1 MPHIASDSQVPV
13 PMQMAQSG
21 QSSRQPS
28 GKDVSPSII
37 RVLVKTPNAQEE
49 FVVSDDTT
57 VSQFKEAISA
67 QFKCN
72 VDQLVLVFVGRI
84 LKDQDTLYQRGI
96 LDGYTVHLVIKSKNS
111 PSSQSSG
118 SHGPPPLENCPR
130 EGIGKV
136 VGSGGRQPS
145 CTNRNTLSLIPPL
158 GPEKPK
164 APSQVP
170 QPHTTHTPERMAQM
184 LESPVIQQ
192 LLSNT
197 ELMRQLIMDHP
208 EVQQLMKQ
216 NPEVGHILDNSEILR
231 HTLDLAR
238 NPAMMQEMIQRPD
251 MPRTPEG
258 FWGNETNPGGDNALG
273 RNYTEIPDSLFGGM
287 QDPLRD
293 NLFSGLMR
301 GPTSVGG
308 ISKHK
313 TSEKQDST
321 TVPRV
326 MHHSSHGSLPR
337 GPVPVPFP
345 FPAPTSAA
353 PMTNAPSATSKS
365 QSRARSSGIQ
375 GIPALTSAESPEQS
389 KTDKTF
395 QNLVDDPQQQEEMNN
410 GSRFTGNMLQL
421 LVQNPHL
428 AAQMML
434 FMGSPQL
441 YEQMRQQLPT
451 ILQQMQLSDLLLAL
465 ANPKASQAL
474 LQIEQGLQM
483 LSTEAPALLP
493 WLTPYLWGLGRNAF
507 PETATAGTQSKD
519 PSNMPSRG
527 KSDARYQPIA
537 ILQRL
542 QALAGGYSQQ
552 MQPPEVR
559 FRPQMERLRAMG
571 FRNQNANLQ
580 ALIATEGDTSAAV
593 RRLKRSQAS

>member
-1 MPHIASDSQVPV
+1 MPHTTSDSQAPVPV
-13 PMQMAQSG
+13 QMAQNG
-21 QSSRQPS
+21 QTSRQPLS
-28 GKDVSPSII
+28 KDVSPSII
-37 RVLVKTPNAQEE
+37 RVLVKTPNTQKE
-49 FVVSDDTT
+49 FVVSDNTT

-96 LDGYTVHLVIKSKNS
+96 LDGYTVHLVIKSKS
-111 PSSQSSG
+111 GPPSQLSG
-118 SHGPPPLENCPR
+118 PHGPAALESCPL

-145 CTNRNTLSLIPPL
+145 CPNRNSLPSVPAV

-164 APSQVP
+164 SPCQFP
-170 QPHTTHTPERMAQM
+170 QPHATHTPERMAQM

-273 RNYTEIPDSLFGGM
+273 RNYTDLPDSLFAGI
-287 QDPLRD
+287 QDPLRE
-293 NLFSGLMR
+293 NLFSELMN
-301 GPTSVGG
+301 GASSHGGTSK
-308 ISKHK
+308 SNCP
-313 TSEKQDST
+313 EKQDST
-321 TVPRV
+321 PMPRV
-326 MHHSSHGSLPR
+326 IHSPSQSHPHS
-337 GPVPVPFP
+337 GPPSS
-345 FPAPTSAA
+345 PAPTSTGTASAPAA
-353 PMTNAPSATSKS
+353 MFKGL
-365 QSRARSSGIQ
+365 SRAHSCGIQ
-375 GIPALTSAESPEQS
+375 GIPALSGSESPEKS
-389 KTDKTF
+389 KTDKAF
-395 QNLVDDPQQQEEMNN
+395 QNKADDPQQQEEMH
-410 GSRFTGNMLQL
+410 SETQFTGNMLQL

-483 LSTEAPALLP
+483 LSKEAPALLP
-493 WLTPYLWGLGRNAF
+493 WLTPYLWGLGWNAF
-507 PETATAGTQSKD
+507 PETTAVGAQGKETSSL
-519 PSNMPSRG
+519 PGRG
-527 KSDARYQPIA
+527 KTDTRYQPLA

-571 FRNQNANLQ
+571 FRNHNANLQ

>member
-1 MPHIASDSQVPV
+1 MPHTTSKSQVPV
-13 PMQMAQSG
+13 PVQMAQNG
-21 QSSRQPS
+21 QTSRQPP

-57 VSQFKEAISA
+57 VSQFKEAIST

-96 LDGYTVHLVIKSKNS
+96 LDGYTVHLVIKSKN
-111 PSSQSSG
+111 
-118 SHGPPPLENCPR
+118 GPPPQPSGPHGPLLMDLGPR

-136 VGSGGRQPS
+136 VGNGGRQPIIPI
-145 CTNRNTLSLIPPL
+145 RNTMPPPIPASE
-158 GPEKPK
+158 PEKAK
-164 APSQVP
+164 AQSQVP
-170 QPHTTHTPERMAQM
+170 QPRTAERMAQM

-251 MPRTPEG
+251 MPRPPEG
-258 FWGNETNPGGDNALG
+258 FW
-273 RNYTEIPDSLFGGM
+273 
-287 QDPLRD
+287 
-293 NLFSGLMR
+293 
-301 GPTSVGG
+301 
-308 ISKHK
+308 
-313 TSEKQDST
+313 
-321 TVPRV
+321 
-326 MHHSSHGSLPR
+326 
-337 GPVPVPFP
+337 
-345 FPAPTSAA
+345 
-353 PMTNAPSATSKS
+353 
-365 QSRARSSGIQ
+365 
-375 GIPALTSAESPEQS
+375 
-389 KTDKTF
+389 
-395 QNLVDDPQQQEEMNN
+395 DDPQLLEDLTS
-410 GSRFTGNMLQL
+410 GSRFTGSMLQL

-493 WLTPYLWGLGRNAF
+493 WLTPYLWGLGRNGF
-507 PETATAGTQSKD
+507 PETTAAGAQSKEA
-519 PSNMPSRG
+519 PGPPGRG
-527 KSDARYQPIA
+527 KTDTRYQPLA

-571 FRNQNANLQ
+571 FRNHNANLQ

>member
-1 MPHIASDSQVPV
+1 DGETLPCGGRNGQTSH
-13 PMQMAQSG
+13 QSL
-21 QSSRQPS
+21 

-37 RVLVKTPNAQEE
+37 RVLVKTPNTQKE

-57 VSQFKEAISA
+57 VSQFKESISA

-96 LDGYTVHLVIKSKNS
+96 LDGYTVHLVIKSKS
-111 PSSQSSG
+111 
-118 SHGPPPLENCPR
+118 GPPSQLSGPHAPAALDCP
-130 EGIGKV
+130 
-136 VGSGGRQPS
+136 
-145 CTNRNTLSLIPPL
+145 NRNTL
-158 GPEKPK
+158 
-164 APSQVP
+164 PSVP
-170 QPHTTHTPERMAQM
+170 QPHATHTPERMAQM

-216 NPEVGHILDNSEILR
+216 NLEVGHILDNSEILW

-273 RNYTEIPDSLFGGM
+273 RSYTDLPDSLFSGI
-287 QDPLRD
+287 QDPLRE
-293 NLFSGLMR
+293 NLFSELMNGASSR
-301 GPTSVGG
+301 GGTSR
-308 ISKHK
+308 SNCP
-313 TSEKQDST
+313 EKQDST
-321 TVPRV
+321 PLPHV
-326 MHHSSHGSLPR
+326 MHSPSQGPPHS
-337 GPVPVPFP
+337 GPASPT
-345 FPAPTSAA
+345 PTSAA
-353 PMTNAPSATSKS
+353 MASAPAAMFKGLG
-365 QSRARSSGIQ
+365 RAHSCSIQ
-375 GIPALTSAESPEQS
+375 GIPALSGSESPE
-389 KTDKTF
+389 KNKIDKAF
-395 QNLVDDPQQQEEMNN
+395 QNKVDDPQQQEEMH
-410 GSRFTGNMLQL
+410 SETLFTGNMLQL
-421 LVQNPHL
+421 LVQNLHL

-474 LQIEQGLQM
+474 LQIEQGLRM
-483 LSTEAPALLP
+483 LSTEAPALRP

-507 PETATAGTQSKD
+507 TETAAAGAQGKETSVL
-519 PSNMPSRG
+519 PGRG
-527 KSDARYQPIA
+527 KTETRYQPLA
-537 ILQRL
+537 ILQLL

-571 FRNQNANLQ
+571 FQNHNANLQ

>member
-1 MPHIASDSQVPV
+1 MPHTASDSQAPVPV
-13 PMQMAQSG
+13 QMAQNG
-21 QSSRQPS
+21 QTSRQPS
-28 GKDVSPSII
+28 DKDVSPSII

-72 VDQLVLVFVGRI
+72 VDQVVLVFVGRI

-96 LDGYTVHLVIKSKNS
+96 LDGYTVHLVIKSKNGP
-111 PSSQSSG
+111 PSQPSG
-118 SHGPPPLENCPR
+118 PHGPPALESCPR

-145 CTNRNTLSLIPPL
+145 CPNRNTLPSVPAV

-170 QPHTTHTPERMAQM
+170 QPHTTPTPERMAQM

-238 NPAMMQEMIQRPD
+238 NPAMMQEMMQRPD

-258 FWGNETNPGGDNALG
+258 FW
-273 RNYTEIPDSLFGGM
+273 
-287 QDPLRD
+287 
-293 NLFSGLMR
+293 
-301 GPTSVGG
+301 
-308 ISKHK
+308 
-313 TSEKQDST
+313 
-321 TVPRV
+321 
-326 MHHSSHGSLPR
+326 
-337 GPVPVPFP
+337 
-345 FPAPTSAA
+345 
-353 PMTNAPSATSKS
+353 
-365 QSRARSSGIQ
+365 
-375 GIPALTSAESPEQS
+375 
-389 KTDKTF
+389 
-395 QNLVDDPQQQEEMNN
+395 DDPQQQEEMNC
-410 GSRFTGNMLQL
+410 GTRFAGNMLQL

-507 PETATAGTQSKD
+507 PETAAGGAQGKEASGL
-519 PSNMPSRG
+519 PGRG
-527 KSDARYQPIA
+527 KTDSRYQPIA

>member
-1 MPHIASDSQVPV
+1 MPHTTSNSQAPVPV
-13 PMQMAQSG
+13 QMAQNG
-21 QSSRQPS
+21 QTSRQPI
-28 GKDVSPSII
+28 GKDISPSII

-96 LDGYTVHLVIKSKNS
+96 LDGYTVHLVIKSKN
-111 PSSQSSG
+111 
-118 SHGPPPLENCPR
+118 GPPTQLSGPHGSPALESSPR

-136 VGSGGRQPS
+136 VASGGRQSSCPS
-145 CTNRNTLSLIPPL
+145 RNTTSPVPPI
-158 GPEKPK
+158 GAEKPK
-164 APSQVP
+164 VPCQVP

-273 RNYTEIPDSLFGGM
+273 RNYADLPDSLFGSI
-287 QDPLRD
+287 QDPLRE
-293 NLFSGLMR
+293 NLFSELM
-301 GPTSVGG
+301 GGASSLGGTSK
-308 ISKHK
+308 SKCP
-313 TSEKQDST
+313 EMQDST
-321 TVPRV
+321 PIPHL
-326 MHHSSHGSLPR
+326 MKNPSQGPPPS
-337 GPVPVPFP
+337 GPVPAPAAAKASVP
-345 FPAPTSAA
+345 A
-353 PMTNAPSATSKS
+353 ATSKALG
-365 QSRARSSGIQ
+365 RAHSCGIQ
-375 GIPALTSAESPEQS
+375 SIPALTSSEPPEQR
-389 KTDKTF
+389 KPKKAF
-395 QNLVDDPQQQEEMNN
+395 QNMVDDPQQQEEMNS
-410 GSRFTGNMLQL
+410 GIRFTGNMLQL

-507 PETATAGTQSKD
+507 PETGPAGAQGKEASGF
-519 PSNMPSRG
+519 PGRG
-527 KSDARYQPIA
+527 KTDTRYQPLA

-571 FRNQNANLQ
+571 FRNHNANLQ

>member
-1 MPHIASDSQVPV
+1 MPHTTSKSQVPV
-13 PMQMAQSG
+13 PVQMAQNG
-21 QSSRQPS
+21 QTSRQPP

-57 VSQFKEAISA
+57 VSQFKEAIST

-96 LDGYTVHLVIKSKNS
+96 LDGYTVHLVIKSKN
-111 PSSQSSG
+111 
-118 SHGPPPLENCPR
+118 GPPPQPSGPHGPLLMDLGPR

-136 VGSGGRQPS
+136 VGNGGRQPIIPI
-145 CTNRNTLSLIPPL
+145 RNTVPTPIPASE
-158 GPEKPK
+158 PEKAK
-164 APSQVP
+164 AQSQIP
-170 QPHTTHTPERMAQM
+170 QPRTAERMAQM

-251 MPRTPEG
+251 MPRPPEG

-273 RNYTEIPDSLFGGM
+273 RNYAELPDSLFGGI
-287 QDPLRD
+287 QDPLRE
-293 NLFSGLMR
+293 NLFTEFMHGASSLG
-301 GPTSVGG
+301 GTSHTQ
-308 ISKHK
+308 SQ
-313 TSEKQDST
+313 EKQDSKPM
-321 TVPRV
+321 PRV
-326 MHHSSHGSLPR
+326 LHNPPPGHPLS
-337 GPVPVPFP
+337 GPTPV
-345 FPAPTSAA
+345 AA
-353 PMTNAPSATSKS
+353 AMDQCPSCH
-365 QSRARSSGIQ
+365 
-375 GIPALTSAESPEQS
+375 
-389 KTDKTF
+389 F
-395 QNLVDDPQQQEEMNN
+395 QDDPQLLEDLSS
-410 GSRFTGNMLQL
+410 GTRFTGSMLQL

-493 WLTPYLWGLGRNAF
+493 WLTPYLWGLGRSGF
-507 PETATAGTQSKD
+507 PEATAAGAQSKEASG
-519 PSNMPSRG
+519 PQGRG
-527 KSDARYQPIA
+527 KTDTRYQPLA

-571 FRNQNANLQ
+571 FRNHNANLQ